1 MKAKRKKGKALFSF
15 FTAGAVMMASFGGFV
30 PGLLNVSEV
39 FAAQNDDWAIYW
51 YLCGSDLESDYG
63 SATEDLSELL
73 EADIPEN
80 VKIVI
85 ETGGSSEWQNDT
97 VEADYLE
104 RYVYSGDTMECV
116 EQLPS
121 ANMGDSDTLADFLEF
136 CRDNYPA
143 EHTAVIFWNH
153 GGGSAG
159 GVAYDELYD
168 YDSLSLWEIYDAF
181 DSVYPLSEEN
191 PPLDLV
197 GFDACL
203 MATVDTAN
211 AFSDIARYMVASE
224 ETEPGN
230 GWNYTGWAQALGD
243 DPGMDGAQLGE
254 VICDTY
260 MEGCEMYGT
269 EDEATLSVI
278 DLGMIGPVLTAYDN
292 MGKEALAYAC
302 EDTSFFSGFGRNAEC
317 SENYGGNTK
326 ETGYANMVDLKDL
339 AENNRDM
346 LTETSDDVI
355 NALEDCVVYKVN
367 GAYRQ
372 QAGGLSC
379 YYSYD
384 GNLDDFYSYA
394 EIGASE
400 SFKYLYDYAL
410 SGSLSDEG
418 MEYVAEMGYEEI
430 PEVETLE
437 NSLEEDYPVYIN
449 DDGYGVMELSMDT
462 VNRLKGVYCNLAYY
476 DEEEDIVLYLGRDND
491 IDMDWENGVFTD
503 NFRGVWGAVDGYLV
517 YMDIIYEGED
527 YNLYSVPIL
536 LNGEE
541 YQLHVVYDYDEED
554 YQILGA
560 RKGLDDNGMSDRN
573 LVKLKE
579 GDEITTLH
587 YGATISGDDE
597 LQLVEVDTFTV
608 TEDTAFG
615 EEDLGDGT
623 FVMMFELVDARNESA
638 TSDVIL
644 FTVEDGEIHAEA

>member
-1 MKAKRKKGKALFSF
+1 MKVKRKKRKAVLSF
-15 FTAGAVMMASFGGFV
+15 FAAGAVMLAPCGNFM
-30 PGLLNVSEV
+30 PGVQNVSEV
-39 FAAQNDDWAIYW
+39 SAAQNDDWAIYW
-51 YLCGSDLESDYG
+51 YLCGSDLESNYG

-73 EADIPEN
+73 EASIPEN

-97 VEADYLE
+97 IEADYLE
-104 RYVYSGDTMECV
+104 RYVFSGQTMECV

-121 ANMGDSDTLADFLEF
+121 ANMGESDTLADFLEF

-159 GVAYDELYD
+159 GVAYDELYG

-181 DSVYPLSEEN
+181 ASVYPLSEEN

-211 AFSDIARYMVASE
+211 AFSDIAQYMVASE

-230 GWNYTGWAQALGD
+230 GWYYTGWVQALSA
-243 DPGMDGAQLGE
+243 DPQMDGAQLGE

-269 EDEATLSVI
+269 EDEATLSVVN
-278 DLGMIGPVLTAYDN
+278 LGMIGSVLTAYDN

-339 AENNRDM
+339 AENNRDI
-346 LTETSDDVI
+346 LTETSEDVI
-355 NALEDCVVYKVN
+355 NALEECVVYKVN

-384 GNLDDFYSYA
+384 GNLDDFNSYA
-394 EIGASE
+394 ETGASE
-400 SFKYLYDYAL
+400 AFKYLYDYAL
-410 SGSLSDEG
+410 SGSLSESG
-418 MEYVAEMGYEEI
+418 LEYVAEMGYEEI

-437 NSLEEDYPVYIN
+437 NSQNEDYPVYIN

-462 VNRLKGVYCNLAYY
+462 VNMLKGVYCNLAYY
-476 DEEEDIVLYLGRDND
+476 DEEEDILLYLGRDND
-491 IDMDWENGVFTD
+491 IDVDWENGVFTD
-503 NFRGVWGAVDGYLV
+503 NFRGVWGAIDGYLV
-517 YMDIIYEGED
+517 YMDIIYEGEN

-541 YQLHVVYDYDEED
+541 YQLHVVYDYNEEVF
-554 YQILGA
+554 QILGA

-573 LVKLKE
+573 LVKLKA

-587 YGATISGDDE
+587 YGATLSGDDE
-597 LQLVEVDTFTV
+597 LQMVEVDTFTV
-608 TEDTAFG
+608 TADTAFA
-615 EEDLGDGT
+615 EEDLGDGN
-623 FVMMFELVDARNESA
+623 FVMMFELVDARNDSA
-638 TSDVIL
+638 TSDIIW
-644 FTVEDGEIHAEA
+644 FTVEDGEIQAEV

>member
-1 MKAKRKKGKALFSF
+1 MKGKTGKAVLSF
-15 FTAGAVMMASFGGFV
+15 FTAGAMALAPWGNFI
-30 PGLLNVSEV
+30 PGVQSVSEV
-39 FAAQNDDWAIYW
+39 LAAQKDDWAIYW

-73 EADIPEN
+73 DADIPEN

-104 RYVYSGDTMECV
+104 RYVYSDQTLECV

-121 ANMGDSDTLADFLEF
+121 ANMGESDTLADFLEF

-159 GVAYDELYD
+159 GVAYDELYG
-168 YDSLSLWEIYDAF
+168 YDSLSLGEIYNAF
-181 DSVYPLSEEN
+181 DSVYPLSEED

-211 AFSDIARYMVASE
+211 AFSNIARYMVASE

-230 GWNYTGWAQALGD
+230 GWNYTGWVQALAD
-243 DPGMDGAQLGE
+243 DPQMDPAQLGE

-269 EDEATLSVI
+269 EDEATLSVV
-278 DLGMIGPVLTAYDN
+278 DLGLIGSVLTAYDN

-346 LTETSDDVI
+346 LTETSEDVI
-355 NALEDCVVYKVN
+355 NALEECVVYKVN

-384 GNLDDFYSYA
+384 GNLDDFNTYA
-394 EIGASE
+394 ETGASE

-410 SGSLSDEG
+410 SGSLSVEG
-418 MEYVAEMGYEEI
+418 LKYVAEMGYEEL

-437 NSLEEDYPVYIN
+437 NSEEESYPVYIN

-503 NFRGVWGAVDGYLV
+503 NFRGVWGAIDGYLV

-541 YQLHVVYDYDEED
+541 YQLHVVYDYGEED
-554 YQILGA
+554 FQILGA
-560 RKGLDDNGMSDRN
+560 RKGLDENGMSDRN
-573 LVKLKE
+573 LVKLKA

-587 YGATISGDDE
+587 YGATISEDDE

-623 FVMMFELVDARNESA
+623 FVMMFELVDARNDSA

-644 FTVEDGEIHAEA
+644 FTVEDGEIRAEA

>member
-1 MKAKRKKGKALFSF
+1 MKRKCAVK
-15 FTAGAVMMASFGGFV
+15 TAGSLLLAGALAFAPQGSFLGNMQGIKAVQA
-30 PGLLNVSEV
+30 EET
-39 FAAQNDDWAIYW
+39 DDWAIYW
-51 YLCGSDLESDYG
+51 YLCGSDLESNYG
-63 SATEDLSELL
+63 SATEDLSELM
-73 EADIPEN
+73 EAELPEN

-85 ETGGSSEWQNDT
+85 ETGGSSQWQNET

-104 RYVYSGDTMECV
+104 RYVYSSEGFECV
-116 EQLPS
+116 QQLDS
-121 ANMGDSDTLADFLEF
+121 ANMGESSTLADFLEF

-159 GVAYDELYD
+159 GVAFDELYG
-168 YDSLSLWEIYDAF
+168 YDSLSLAEIYDAF
-181 DSVYPLSEEN
+181 DSVYELSEEN
-191 PPLDLV
+191 PPLELV

-224 ETEPGN
+224 ETERGN
-230 GWNYTGWAQALGD
+230 GWYYTGWVQALAD
-243 DPGMDGAQLGE
+243 NPQMDGAELGT

-269 EDEATLSVI
+269 EDETTLSVV
-278 DLGMIGPVLTAYDN
+278 DLGKIGAVLTAYDN
-292 MGKEALAYAC
+292 MGKEALSYAC
-302 EDTSFFSGFGRNAEC
+302 EDPSFFSCFGRNAEYA
-317 SENYGGNTK
+317 ENYGGNTK
-326 ETGYANMVDLKDL
+326 DTGYTNMVDLRDL
-339 AENNRDM
+339 AENNRDI
-346 LTETSDDVI
+346 LTDTCEDVI
-355 NALEDCVVYKVN
+355 AALEDCVVYKVN
-367 GAYRQ
+367 GSYRQ

-384 GNLDDFYSYA
+384 GNLSDFNIYS

-400 SFKYLYDYAL
+400 SFKYLYGYAL
-410 SGSLSDEG
+410 SGSLSEAG
-418 MEYVAEMGYEEI
+418 QQYVEEMGYDEVPEI
-430 PEVETLE
+430 ATLE
-437 NSLEEDYPVYIN
+437 TAEDSDYPVYVN

-462 VNRLKGVYCNLAYY
+462 VNMLKGVYCQLAYF
-476 DEEEDIVLYLGRDND
+476 DEEEDILLYLGRDND
-491 IDMDWENGVFTD
+491 INMDWENGVFTD
-503 NFRGVWGAVDGYLV
+503 NFRGVWGAIDGYLV

-541 YQLHVVYDYDEED
+541 YQLHVVYDYNEED
-554 YQILGA
+554 FQILGA

-573 LVKLKE
+573 LVKLKP

-587 YGATISGDDE
+587 YGGTLSGDDE
-597 LQLVEVDTFTV
+597 LELVEVDTFTV

-623 FVMMFELVDARNESA
+623 FAMMFELVDARNESA

-644 FTVEDGEIHAEA
+644 FTVEDGEIQAEA